1 MAMSSSTR
9 PGTVWLAPFVV
20 AAGLAAGLMAAA
32 EWHPRTTELLR
43 APPTVPRRR
52 PPTPPGSASGRADAL
67 STALGSIRSGIR
79 GAAGSVAASG
89 NQSQLLDATK
99 QMQETQMSFDL
110 QYLQLQSQMQDENRS
125 YTAISNIMKTKH
137 DTVKNSSGNIR

>member
-20 AAGLAAGLMAAA
+20 AAGLAAGLIAGGGVASA
-32 EWHPRTTELLR
+32 DDGT
-43 APPTVPRRR
+43 A
-52 PPTPPGSASGRADAL
+52 ASGAADNSSSTPADA
-67 STALGSIRSGIR
+67 SPASAVSNALGSIRSGIR

-99 QMQETQMSFDL
+99 QMQETQMSF
-110 QYLQLQSQMQDENRS
+110 M
-125 YTAISNIMKTKH
+125 
-137 DTVKNSSGNIR
+137 